1 MIVYIIGVVVFF
13 ILDIF
18 YIALIH
24 NEKLREKYDFID
36 NAYFQY
42 DELFCVILCI
52 GTILWPVT
60 LMTVF
65 IISFGFLLFK
75 LFSKLIDY
83 FIK

>member
-1 MIVYIIGVVVFF
+1 MIAYIIGVVVFF
-13 ILDIF
+13 ILSVF

-24 NEKLREKYDFID
+24 NEKLREKYDFMN

-42 DELFCVILCI
+42 DELFCLCI

-60 LMTVF
+60 LMTIF

-75 LFSKLIDY
+75 VFSKLINY
-83 FIK
+83 FMK